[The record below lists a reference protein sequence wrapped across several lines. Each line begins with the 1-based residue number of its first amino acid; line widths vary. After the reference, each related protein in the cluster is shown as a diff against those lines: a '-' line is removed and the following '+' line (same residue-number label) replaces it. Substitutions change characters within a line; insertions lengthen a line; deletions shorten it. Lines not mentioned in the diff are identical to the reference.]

1 MTVVEDV
8 NPGALYSTRLFF
20 YPLVLLATG
29 LWLLY
34 RWQQQSKLHKLGN
47 KLPGPLPIPLF
58 GNALLALGKKPEGKT
73 TSDRTLTKST
83 VLKLKKKASKIYQI
97 LLLIYFTYFQSILLL
112 L

>member
-8 NPGALYSTRLFF
+8 NPGALNSTRLFF

-47 KLPGPLPIPLF
+47 KLPGPLPIPVF

-73 TSDRTLTKST
+73 TSDH
-83 VLKLKKKASKIYQI
+83 I
-97 LLLIYFTYFQSILLL
+97 LND
-112 L
+112 